1 VAEYAEQRRTMLQQW
16 ADMVDAW
23 ATGAKVLPGRFARA
37 A

>member
-1 VAEYAEQRRTMLQQW
+1 MKLATWNVLQQW
-16 ADMVDAW
+16 ADMAGAW